1 MKILGVLAALTTLIL
16 AFGKRGGPAGAP
28 EPLKAGEAAPDF
40 DLPDQEGRN
49 HALSDY
55 RGKWLALYFYPKDDT
70 PGCTKQACTFRD
82 DIHQLRDLGAEV
94 VGVSVDDRAS
104 HARFARKYSL
114 PFPLLADSKGETAR
128 RYDSIWPLIG
138 IARRNTFLIDPE
150 GRIARI
156 YRSASASRNSGEI
169 IEDLKEALNNND
181 FQIWAGSLLFF

>member
-1 MKILGVLAALTTLIL
+1 MKVLGVLAALITLIM
-16 AFGKRGGPAGAP
+16 AFGRRGGAGGSP
-28 EPLKAGEAAPDF
+28 EPLKVGGAAPDF
-40 DLPDQEGRN
+40 DLPDQDGKRYT
-49 HALSDY
+49 LFDY

-70 PGCTKQACTFRD
+70 PGCTKQACAFRD

-104 HARFARKYSL
+104 HARFARKYDL
-114 PFPLLADSKGETAR
+114 TFPLLADSKGKTAR

-150 GRIARI
+150 GNVARI

-169 IEDLKEALNNND
+169 VEDLKGMKN
-181 FQIWAGSLLFF
+181 S